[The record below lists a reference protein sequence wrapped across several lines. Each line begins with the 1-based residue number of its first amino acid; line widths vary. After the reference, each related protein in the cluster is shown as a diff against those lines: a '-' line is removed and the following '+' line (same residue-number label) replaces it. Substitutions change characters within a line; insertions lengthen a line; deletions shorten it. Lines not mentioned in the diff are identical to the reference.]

1 MNSVYCFRKD
11 EAHTKNTHMDNKM
24 MAKQLIPCKQNL

>member
-11 EAHTKNTHMDNKM
+11 EAHTKNMHMDNK